1 MTLKDMISDLKPE
14 EVEEFFNSLML
25 EENKDKKLNGVS
37 LLTIHKSKGLEFNT
51 VFVIG
56 CNEGILPGFSKRDK
70 DLEEDRRVFYVAI
83 TRAKQRLY
91 ISAPQMEKSFGKDVK
106 TVPSIIFK
114 DLLEKYVNC

>member
-1 MTLKDMISDLKPE
+1 MKKSSDFIEKVKCLNYEYKRKPE
-14 EVEEFFNSLML
+14 EELKEFLVA
-25 EENKDKKLNGVS
+25 ENFR
-37 LLTIHKSKGLEFNT
+37 LL
-51 VFVIG
+51 
-56 CNEGILPGFSKRDK
+56 
-70 DLEEDRRVFYVAI
+70 YVAI